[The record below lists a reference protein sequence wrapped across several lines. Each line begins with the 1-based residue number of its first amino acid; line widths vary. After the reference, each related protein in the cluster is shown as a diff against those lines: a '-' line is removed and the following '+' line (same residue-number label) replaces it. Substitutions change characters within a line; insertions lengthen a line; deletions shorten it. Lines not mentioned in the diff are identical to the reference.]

1 MPPRRHLLLIAFLT
15 VLTLIVLVAR
25 TGSRDGQRGGWLRKG
40 GPEEDPT
47 PKPTPCVE
55 HLGWLDQYQFN
66 YPIQYVSRK
75 IITSTSPTHDRPS
88 LSIQEYPLFDESTA
102 IDLAESATVKI
113 EKCLPPLEL
122 DVPHGRLRP
131 ADASNLVFGL
141 QTTMSRLKDTVKHLA
156 RWLPHTGARL
166 YAIVIE
172 NEETPA
178 DDREMEKVQK
188 KFKEAGMNVH
198 LIHPVREDHTFAQRY
213 FSLVSVMYRMRNA
226 KTQWVITIDDDTFF
240 PSIHELLALLSKYDA
255 SRPYY
260 LGALSEDWWAVNR
273 YGLMGFGGA
282 GIMISLPLAQTIAN
296 HTEDCEEHLRTSAGD
311 ISVMDCIY
319 AHSLTKLTHIPSL
332 HQVDMHGD
340 LSGFYESGR
349 ELLSLHHWKESVGY
363 KLELDKMHLVSDVCE
378 TCFLQRWQ
386 FPNDLVLTNGF
397 SIVHYPQGHIS
408 GTKPGVLG
416 GAIEKVDLN
425 EVERTWGDDINVL
438 HSLAPTRAK
447 MEAESKTS
455 YRLLDSQLVDAGDG
469 VKDTV
474 RQVYFRKGEK
484 GVNEGRDTV
493 MVLDWKAGPNAGPD
507 DVGVMTE
514 ETKTKNEQAKKRPH
528 GIERFEGKR

>member
-102 IDLAESATVKI
+102 IELAESATVKI

-198 LIHPVREDHTFAQRY
+198 LIHPVREDHTFA
-213 FSLVSVMYRMRNA
+213 
-226 KTQWVITIDDDTFF
+226 
-240 PSIHELLALLSKYDA
+240 
-255 SRPYY
+255 
-260 LGALSEDWWAVNR
+260 
-273 YGLMGFGGA
+273 
-282 GIMISLPLAQTIAN
+282 
-296 HTEDCEEHLRTSAGD
+296 
-311 ISVMDCIY
+311 
-319 AHSLTKLTHIPSL
+319 
-332 HQVDMHGD
+332 
-340 LSGFYESGR
+340 
-349 ELLSLHHWKESVGY
+349 
-363 KLELDKMHLVSDVCE
+363 
-378 TCFLQRWQ
+378 
-386 FPNDLVLTNGF
+386 
-397 SIVHYPQGHIS
+397 
-408 GTKPGVLG
+408 
-416 GAIEKVDLN
+416 
-425 EVERTWGDDINVL
+425 
-438 HSLAPTRAK
+438 
-447 MEAESKTS
+447 
-455 YRLLDSQLVDAGDG
+455 
-469 VKDTV
+469 
-474 RQVYFRKGEK
+474 
-484 GVNEGRDTV
+484 
-493 MVLDWKAGPNAGPD
+493 
-507 DVGVMTE
+507 
-514 ETKTKNEQAKKRPH
+514 
-528 GIERFEGKR
+528 